1 MARAADQVRA
11 QGMSLRTAG
20 PSEHFLPL
28 ATIRTRTGPTPD
40 PCARSAMRS
49 EIDRRRI
56 QERLAS
62 RSNGGSGRSE
72 PATTLLTQRGSLR
85 APSRSLRVATA
96 RLIRLAMRASPAG
109 PGRGAGRTRTEVR
122 CGMQAW
128 LRAAL
133 REVVVISASPV
144 IAQPHAW
151 RSAGSGWRRWPVRAV
166 TLWPGWAL

>member
-72 PATTLLTQRGSLR
+72 PATRLLKQRSSLR
-85 APSRSLRVATA
+85 APSRSLRIATT
-96 RLIRLAMRASPAG
+96 RLIRLIWSTWRFGLVESNAVPDSDVLYQADAGGDGVADRAP
-109 PGRGAGRTRTEVR
+109 
-122 CGMQAW
+122 
-128 LRAAL
+128 
-133 REVVVISASPV
+133 
-144 IAQPHAW
+144 
-151 RSAGSGWRRWPVRAV
+151 
-166 TLWPGWAL
+166 LWES